1 MSEETLDL
9 NAGGPAVLEEDLSSE
24 TMAQMYEA
32 SFRNIEEGA
41 VVRGRVVKVTPE
53 GVMIDIGYK
62 SEGIVPIDQF
72 QREELERLLPGAE
85 VEIFIEDREDSEG
98 NVLLSKE
105 KAEKIKVWESI
116 ARASEQGDVVE
127 GRVVS
132 RIKGG
137 LTVDLGGV
145 KAFLP
150 GSQIDLR
157 PVRNFDQLIGQTFQM
172 RILKMNA
179 RRGNIVLSR
188 RVLLEEER
196 NKRKEQT
203 LGTLK
208 EGQVVR
214 GAVKNLT
221 EYGAFIDLGGIDGL
235 LHITDMSW
243 GRIGHPSE
251 IFSVG
256 DKVEVVVLKYDREHE
271 KVSLGYKQR
280 LPDPWSQVAGKYPVG
295 KRLRGKVV
303 SLAEYGAF
311 VELEPGIEG
320 LVHVSEM
327 SWTHKVRHPSK
338 LVSVGDLVDA
348 VVLNVDP
355 NNKRISLGM
364 KQAEPN
370 PWDTIARRYPV
381 GTRVEGKVRNI
392 TEFGAFIGIEEGI
405 DGLVHISDLSWTRH
419 IKHPSEVLKKGQKVD
434 AVVLHVDPEKE
445 RISLGIK
452 QATGDPWESLIPE
465 TYTVGKSVQGKV
477 VRQTEH
483 GVFVELAEG
492 VEGLIYASELGRDE
506 GGKAAGLNVGDEITA
521 EIIKVDT
528 AERKIGLSMRARQRS
543 TEREAT
549 GEYNQGQ
556 QSLSTTLGSLL
567 REKGI

>member
-1 MSEETLDL
+1 
-9 NAGGPAVLEEDLSSE
+9 
-24 TMAQMYEA
+24 MAQMYEA

-41 VVRGRVVKVTPE
+41 VVRGRVVKVTLE

-506 GGKAAGLNVGDEITA
+506 GGKTAGLNVGDEITA

>member
-1 MSEETLDL
+1 M
-9 NAGGPAVLEEDLSSE
+9 EEDLNSE
-24 TMAQMYEA
+24 SMAQMYEA

-72 QREELERLLPGAE
+72 QREELERLAPGAE

-116 ARASEQGDVVE
+116 ARASEQGEVVE

-214 GAVKNLT
+214 GTVKNLT

-256 DKVEVVVLKYDREHE
+256 DKVDVVVLKYDREHE

-280 LPDPWSQVAGKYPVG
+280 LPDPWSQVGGKYPVG
-295 KRLRGKVV
+295 KRVRGKVV

-392 TEFGAFIGIEEGI
+392 TEFGAFVGIEEGI

-419 IKHPSEVLKKGQKVD
+419 IKHPSEILKKGQKVD

-452 QATGDPWESLIPE
+452 QVAGDPWESLIPE

-483 GVFVELAEG
+483 GVFVEIAEG
-492 VEGLIYASELGRDE
+492 IEGLIYASELGRDE
-506 GGKAAGLNVGDEITA
+506 SGKAASLNVGDEVTA

-543 TEREAT
+543 TDREAM

>member
-1 MSEETLDL
+1 MSEETRDS
-9 NAGGPAVLEEDLSSE
+9 NAGGPAVLEEDLNSE
-24 TMAQMYEA
+24 AMAQMYEA

-72 QREELERLLPGAE
+72 QREELERLAPGAE

-116 ARASEQGDVVE
+116 ARASEQGEVVE

-214 GAVKNLT
+214 GTVKNLT
-221 EYGAFIDLGGIDGL
+221 EYGAFIDLGG
-235 LHITDMSW
+235 
-243 GRIGHPSE
+243 
-251 IFSVG
+251 
-256 DKVEVVVLKYDREHE
+256 
-271 KVSLGYKQR
+271 
-280 LPDPWSQVAGKYPVG
+280 
-295 KRLRGKVV
+295 
-303 SLAEYGAF
+303 
-311 VELEPGIEG
+311 
-320 LVHVSEM
+320 
-327 SWTHKVRHPSK
+327 
-338 LVSVGDLVDA
+338 
-348 VVLNVDP
+348 
-355 NNKRISLGM
+355 
-364 KQAEPN
+364 
-370 PWDTIARRYPV
+370 
-381 GTRVEGKVRNI
+381 
-392 TEFGAFIGIEEGI
+392 
-405 DGLVHISDLSWTRH
+405 
-419 IKHPSEVLKKGQKVD
+419 
-434 AVVLHVDPEKE
+434 
-445 RISLGIK
+445 
-452 QATGDPWESLIPE
+452 
-465 TYTVGKSVQGKV
+465 
-477 VRQTEH
+477 
-483 GVFVELAEG
+483 
-492 VEGLIYASELGRDE
+492 
-506 GGKAAGLNVGDEITA
+506 
-521 EIIKVDT
+521 
-528 AERKIGLSMRARQRS
+528 
-543 TEREAT
+543 
-549 GEYNQGQ
+549 
-556 QSLSTTLGSLL
+556 
-567 REKGI
+567 

>member
-1 MSEETLDL
+1 MSEETRDL
-9 NAGGPAVLEEDLSSE
+9 NAGGPAVLEEDLDSE
-24 TMAQMYEA
+24 SMAQMYEA

-72 QREELERLLPGAE
+72 QREELERLAPGAE

-116 ARASEQGDVVE
+116 ARASEQGEVVE

-214 GAVKNLT
+214 GTVKNLT

-256 DKVEVVVLKYDREHE
+256 DKVDVVVLKYDREHE

-280 LPDPWSQVAGKYPVG
+280 LPDPWSQVGGKYPVG
-295 KRLRGKVV
+295 KRVRGKVV

-338 LVSVGDLVDA
+338 LVSVADLVDA

-392 TEFGAFIGIEEGI
+392 TEFGAFVGIEEGI

-419 IKHPSEVLKKGQKVD
+419 IKHPSEILKKGQKVD

-452 QATGDPWESLIPE
+452 QVTGDPWESLIPE

-483 GVFVELAEG
+483 GVFVEIAEG
-492 VEGLIYASELGRDE
+492 IEGLIYASELGRDE
-506 GGKAAGLNVGDEITA
+506 SGKAASLNVGDEVTA

-528 AERKIGLSMRARQRS
+528 AERKIGLSMRPRQRS
-543 TEREAT
+543 TDREAM

>member
-9 NAGGPAVLEEDLSSE
+9 NAGGPAVLEEDLNSE
-24 TMAQMYEA
+24 AMAQMYEA
-32 SFRNIEEGA
+32 SFRNIDEGA

-72 QREELERLLPGAE
+72 QREELERLMPGAE

-214 GAVKNLT
+214 GTVKNLT

-492 VEGLIYASELGRDE
+492 IEGLIYASELGRDE
-506 GGKAAGLNVGDEITA
+506 GGKAASLNVGDEVTA

-528 AERKIGLSMRARQRS
+528 ADRKIGLSMRARQRS